1 MLSGRKARIY
11 KKTDTFWASRTRL
24 MNNQTL
30 NIKSAGSTYEVS
42 ACYRS
47 ASQDLIFFLHGLGCA
62 KDTFS
67 KAWDDNNFKEYSLLS
82 IDFLGFGHSAK
93 PDEFSYSIEDHAKV
107 CESVLR
113 HFPEKRLH
121 VVGHSMG
128 AAIGLL
134 LSDDFLNSAISFVN
148 IEGNLIGEDCGYI
161 SRKAVSVP
169 YNTFEEK
176 LFPDFKSLLESEKNR
191 HFSLDIAST
200 LAFYRSSKSL
210 VTWSDSRKLL
220 GRFKNL
226 KCKKAYFY
234 GDQNSGMKIL
244 ADLDDIEK
252 IMISKSG
259 HFPTND
265 NPSEFYSK
273 LHEFLS
279 LSMTF

>member
-1 MLSGRKARIY
+1 
-11 KKTDTFWASRTRL
+11 
-24 MNNQTL
+24 MNTQIL
-30 NIKSAGSTYEVS
+30 NIKIAGTTYEISV
-42 ACYRS
+42 CYRS
-47 ASQDLIFFLHGLGCA
+47 ASRDLIFFLHGLGCS
-62 KDTFS
+62 KNSFS
-67 KAWDDNNFKEYSLLS
+67 KAWDDNNCKEYSLLS
-82 IDFLGFGHSAK
+82 IDLLGFGHSAK
-93 PDEFSYSIEDHAKV
+93 PDDFSYSMEDHAKV

-113 HFPEKRLH
+113 HFPGKRLH

-161 SRKAVSVP
+161 SRKAAGAP
-169 YNTFEEK
+169 YNFFKKE
-176 LFPDFKSLLESEKNR
+176 LFPDFQSRLESEKNR
-191 HFSLDIAST
+191 DFSLGITST

-210 VTWSDSRKLL
+210 VTWSDSGKLL

-234 GDQNSGMKIL
+234 GDQNTGMKIL

-265 NPSEFYSK
+265 NPAELYSK
-273 LHEFLS
+273 LYEFLS
-279 LSMTF
+279 PSMTP